1 MDDNRQPFIP
11 TSTRPISEK
20 KLDPEKTAAVLLG
33 ILLCLTVISVLG
45 GIETG
50 IMAYQGV
57 VVTAIAWLTYRYS
70 KSAESIARAS
80 LNLGPQVSTQ
90 ELFSPPLQRPE
101 DKKLLKEVLEEL
113 RRAEASP
120 RPPFGLST
128 WQRNEARI
136 RSRKILRES
145 EIAETASCY
154 ARLAKENEEIGR
166 WREIELRLGGLVD
179 AEKRRTVS
187 LTLNAMENENLAAVR
202 KVTSMLERY
211 LPHAGAIGND
221 LREATTRR
229 EVSPKTERHLA
240 VSSFGRW
247 G

>member
-1 MDDNRQPFIP
+1 MNDNRQPFIP

-80 LNLGPQVSTQ
+80 LNLGPQVSRQ
-90 ELFSPPLQRPE
+90 ELLSLPLQRPE
-101 DKKLLKEVLEEL
+101 DKKLLEEILEEL
-113 RRAEASP
+113 RKAEARR
-120 RPPFGLST
+120 RPPFELSA
-128 WQRNEARI
+128 WQRNEGRI
-136 RSRKILRES
+136 RSRKMLREA
-145 EIAETASCY
+145 EIAEAASCY
-154 ARLAKENEEIGR
+154 AHLAKENEEISC
-166 WREIELRLGGLVD
+166 WQELESRLGGLVD

-202 KVTSMLERY
+202 RVTSMLEKY
-211 LPHAGAIGND
+211 LPQPGAMGNNP
-221 LREATTRR
+221 REATTRR
-229 EVSPKTERHLA
+229 ESAHKAQSSLA